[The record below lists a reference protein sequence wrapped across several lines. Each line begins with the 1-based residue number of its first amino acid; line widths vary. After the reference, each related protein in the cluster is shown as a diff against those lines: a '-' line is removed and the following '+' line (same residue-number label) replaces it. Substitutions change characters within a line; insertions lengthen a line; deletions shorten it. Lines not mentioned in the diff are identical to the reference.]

1 MADPTFDRARF
12 ARLLTTRRLGRTL
25 VARAEADSTNDVAWE
40 ALAAGAPDGTAVV
53 ADAQPRGRGRA
64 GRVWHMAAGK
74 GLALSLALHFGC
86 EQRRAGS
93 LPLVAGLALARA
105 LDGLRLV
112 TELKWPNDLL
122 VAGRKLSG
130 ILCERR
136 RLAAGTDAA
145 VIGVGV
151 NVHDQQDDFPPALH
165 GTVTSLAL
173 EGKRTSREEVAARF
187 LNAFEP
193 LWAEHQEGEGHG
205 ALAAWKDRAAFWGRG
220 VSVRTPGGVLTG
232 VARDLDPDGALI
244 LELEDGRTTTVVA
257 GDVDV
262 RAGEPAART
271 AAPGPEAT
279 AAPDTKARIVAPDPE
294 ART

>member
-12 ARLLTTRRLGRTL
+12 ARLLATRRLGRTL
-25 VARAEADSTNDVAWE
+25 LARAESDSTNDVAWE

-64 GRVWHMAAGK
+64 GRVWHMAPGK

-105 LDGLRLV
+105 LDGLRLA

-151 NVHDQQDDFPPALH
+151 NVHEQQDDFPPELH
-165 GTVTSLAL
+165 GAVTSLAL

-193 LWAEHQEGEGHG
+193 LWAEHQEGEGRG
-205 ALAAWKDRAAFWGRG
+205 VLAAWKERAGFWGRG
-220 VSVRTPGGVLTG
+220 VTVRAPDGLLSG
-232 VARDLDPDGALI
+232 VARDLDPDGALV
-244 LELEDGRTTTVVA
+244 LELAGGRNVTVTA
-257 GDVDV
+257 GDLEFHGD
-262 RAGEPAART
+262 PAARP
-271 AAPGPEAT
+271 AHEIP
-279 AAPDTKARIVAPDPE
+279 PDASPRITKEPR
-294 ART
+294 

>member
-1 MADPTFDRARF
+1 LADPTFDRARF
-12 ARLLTTRRLGRTL
+12 ARLLVTRRLGRTL

-40 ALAAGAPDGTAVV
+40 ALAAGAPDGTVVV
-53 ADAQPRGRGRA
+53 ADAQARGRGRA
-64 GRVWHMAAGK
+64 GRAWYMAPGK

-86 EQRRAGS
+86 EPRRAGS

-105 LDGLRLV
+105 LDGLRLA

-151 NVHDQQDDFPPALH
+151 NVHEQQDDFPPGLH

-173 EGKRTSREEVAARF
+173 EGKRASREEIAARF

-193 LWAEHQEGEGHG
+193 LWAEHQEGEGRG
-205 ALAAWKDRAAFWGRG
+205 ALAAWKERAAFWGRT
-220 VSVRTPGGVLTG
+220 VAVRGPGGPLTG
-232 VARDLDPDGALI
+232 VARDLDGDGALI
-244 LELEDGRTTTVVA
+244 LELADGRTATVVA

-262 RAGEPAART
+262 APAN
-271 AAPGPEAT
+271 AAPLPAPPAGPGV
-279 AAPDTKARIVAPDPE
+279 PP
-294 ART
+294 